1 MTLAILVIFSC
12 LFLPAAFFLLGKGE
26 PKGTGAVVAIVGVVA
41 IIGGILQIAIFK
53 DAWVGAALMAFG
65 ILFGTLAYVL
75 LAGVDDFRSVGNV
88 SLCVAIICVIYT
100 VVFFTTGHLVE
111 GKAAGAVPYF
121 GFCFLMYA
129 ILTFLIFLFTYGK
142 VSAPVIAWGLII
154 VMVLGLW
161 APAFMLMVKGTLP
174 F

>member
-1 MTLAILVIFSC
+1 MTLAILVIFAC
-12 LFLPAAFFLLGKGE
+12 LFLPVAFFLLGKGE
-26 PKGTGAVVAIVGVVA
+26 PKGSGAVTAFVAVVAIL
-41 IIGGILQIAIFK
+41 GGFLQIVVFK
-53 DAWVGAALMAFG
+53 DAWVGAALMSFG

-88 SLCVAIICVIYT
+88 SLVVAIICAVYALT
-100 VVFFTTGHLVE
+100 YFTTGPLVD

-142 VSAPVIAWGLII
+142 VSAALIAWGLII

-161 APAFMLMVKGTLP
+161 VPAFMLMVKGALP